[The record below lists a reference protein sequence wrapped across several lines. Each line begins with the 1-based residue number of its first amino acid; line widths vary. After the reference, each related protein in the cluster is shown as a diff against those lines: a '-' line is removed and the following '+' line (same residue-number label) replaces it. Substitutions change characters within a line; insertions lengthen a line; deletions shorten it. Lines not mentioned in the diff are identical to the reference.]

1 MIPSVDYLSV
11 HMQAQLVGRLAMNEK
26 RQAVFEYDTD
36 WLKHG
41 FSISPF
47 ELPLQA
53 GLFTAK
59 WYSMCIA

>member
-1 MIPSVDYLSV
+1 
-11 HMQAQLVGRLAMNEK
+11 MQAQLVGRLAMNEK